1 MSFRLAEPDDVH
13 GCAPAAPQSPV
24 PVQAGVRPAWPLRSW
39 QWLVQRLRQRWPV
52 NRKQIPRDLVVLLW
66 LAILIQS
73 FGLAWVMTDSVHTSL
88 VLVLKGTPAAPGDL
102 VVFGYTGR
110 PIEHYYPEDTAY
122 RLRRSLGWQVS
133 TAGPKVGDG
142 FVKYMVGVEG
152 DRIEVIGDRVFLQT
166 SRGRLDMGRCKATTR
181 HGVPLAP
188 VKAQTIAP
196 GYVYVWAPH
205 VDALDSRYEVMGLV
219 PAKALLG
226 KAVALW

>member
-1 MSFRLAEPDDVH
+1 MSAIAAGPDEAN
-13 GCAPAAPQSPV
+13 GRGSNCAH
-24 PVQAGVRPAWPLRSW
+24 AGVRPAWPVRSW
-39 QWLVQRLRQRWPV
+39 QWLVQRLRQRWPLIR
-52 NRKQIPRDLVVLLW
+52 NQLPRDLAILLW
-66 LAILIQS
+66 LAILIQYV
-73 FGLAWVMTDSVHTSL
+73 GVAWVMTDSVHTSL
-88 VLVLKGTPAAPGDL
+88 VLVLKGAPVARGDL

-110 PIEHYYPEDTAY
+110 PIEHYYPEDMAY

-142 FVKYMVGVEG
+142 FIKYMVGVEG
-152 DRIEVIGDRVFLQT
+152 DRIEVVGDRVFLQT
-166 SRGRLDMGRCKATTR
+166 PRGRLDMGRCKTTTR
-181 HGVPLAP
+181 HGVPLVP